1 MLTASCLVM
10 LPCAGEG
17 RGGEGRGGEGRGG
30 EGRGGEGRRGEG
42 RKWGDRQDNLGCLS
56 ISLSLVDL
64 HTWLFSLTR
73 KAWNLERRGDLRMNF
88 LVSGTCQA
96 RRLGYLHIH
105 VDRR

>member
-10 LPCAGEG
+10 LPC
-17 RGGEGRGGEGRGG
+17 
-30 EGRGGEGRRGEG
+30 RRGEE
-42 RKWGDRQDNLGCLS
+42 GDRQDNLSCLS
-56 ISLSLVDL
+56 ASLSLLDT

-96 RRLGYLHIH
+96 RRLGYL
-105 VDRR
+105 DKR